1 MPQQPS
7 QFWSQLQDEHKQD
20 LESYGLEHVKRHQA
34 LRYFTFQ
41 WTLRTAWRDPQFLFL
56 ARHLGPRTLGACAR
70 EGVDV
75 SDAAWEGIPWSKQDR
90 WLYAYI
96 VRLLAE
102 YARRNDPLGAMRLD
116 EPLIGDPP
124 PVRHRGR
131 VLSQDLSN
139 SVLEVNAMARAFG
152 SDAPSSILEIGA
164 GYGRVAYVLLS
175 LFPDATY
182 TIVDIEPAQTI
193 QRWYLSHFFAPERL
207 RFLSPDQIDEIVPGS
222 IDLGV
227 AISSLHEMTK
237 EQVADYLQLFDRAA
251 AGGNVY
257 LKQFENWTN
266 PVDGIVQRF
275 DDYPVPT
282 RWQLSFRDVAPVQT
296 TFIEAA
302 WKVPA

>member
-1 MPQQPS
+1 
-7 QFWSQLQDEHKQD
+7 
-20 LESYGLEHVKRHQA
+20 
-34 LRYFTFQ
+34 
-41 WTLRTAWRDPQFLFL
+41 
-56 ARHLGPRTLGACAR
+56 
-70 EGVDV
+70 
-75 SDAAWEGIPWSKQDR
+75 
-90 WLYAYI
+90 
-96 VRLLAE
+96 
-102 YARRNDPLGAMRLD
+102 MRLE
-116 EPLIGDPP
+116 EPLLGDPP

-152 SDAPSSILEIGA
+152 ERAPKTILEIGA

-193 QRWYLSHFFAPERL
+193 QRWYLTQLFDPERL
-207 RFLSPDQIDEIVPGS
+207 RFLSPDETDQIEPGS

-237 EQVADYLQLFDRAA
+237 EQVATYLDLFDRAA
-251 AGGNVY
+251 AGGFVY
-257 LKQFENWTN
+257 LKQFENWQN

-275 DDYPVPT
+275 DDYPVPA
-282 RWQLSFRDVAPVQT
+282 RWQRSFRDVAPVQT

-302 WKVPA
+302 WKVPGE